1 MCNTF
6 SSFIPSAITSAGY
19 SEQFC
24 FFFFPLLRIVVWIFF
39 FLFRLNVCI
48 YLSVFSLNLID
59 SCTCKVFSNSFL
71 YMLLKKKAYI
81 CCDVGKI
88 KGTSLGLQIQFCPV
102 HVFETAAV
110 INFCFV
116 FVTLPLL
123 SLFTGLYG
131 CQMLQGRHL
140 HDLAVLFLF
149 IVFDLILKRQLPSV
163 IVILTS
169 VNNVSKS
176 NEHPGIFFTCH
187 VFLRSVF

>member
-1 MCNTF
+1 
-6 SSFIPSAITSAGY
+6 
-19 SEQFC
+19 
-24 FFFFPLLRIVVWIFF
+24 
-39 FLFRLNVCI
+39 
-48 YLSVFSLNLID
+48 
-59 SCTCKVFSNSFL
+59 
-71 YMLLKKKAYI
+71 MLLKKKKAYI
-81 CCDVGKI
+81 CCDVGKL
-88 KGTSLGLQIQFCPV
+88 KVHLWVYKFSSALSMSSRLLQWS
-102 HVFETAAV
+102 

-149 IVFDLILKRQLPSV
+149 IVFDLTLKRQLPSV

-187 VFLRSVF
+187 VFLRSVFLNLLLKKIFTR